1 MQDFIPWMILKEIEK
16 RLGGCY
22 MKWTVSKKL
31 WGSFLSLLVFLLA
44 IGTVYLLIIDDLN
57 KQYTFLLD
65 NRVKKTQLVDDLI
78 INQQD
83 YSNDIRGYMIY
94 GDAKYLEG
102 RSEKNDKF
110 EGAYKELAKT
120 MEKKEDRV
128 LLEEAYKAKQ
138 QYTELSELIINN
150 VQEEKSQEALVIA
163 KETSVLEETI
173 IEKARQLSDNQ
184 KVYMQEKRNEI
195 DALVKDMLIFIT
207 LVIIGGFILSIVMPT
222 VLSRSITRPVRKLTA
237 AIGEVAG
244 GNLQVE
250 SIQVRNKDEIGE
262 MAGAFNKMV
271 NELKSIVSSMRDSSS
286 QLAVQAEQ
294 MSASSEESLA
304 SSEMVAKT
312 AEDNMQ
318 GTNQQVVIIENSVD
332 SMNEMAAAIGRV
344 TESNVD
350 MLQSAETVNSLVREG
365 SSSLNA
371 VTKEMNH
378 INSTIQDSAK
388 IMEMMTSHSS
398 DIQRVTALITDIS
411 DQTNLLALNAAIE
424 AARAGDHGKGFA
436 VVADEVRKL
445 AEQSKLSASEIAN
458 MVSMIQDATK
468 KGVESIKMGTK
479 KAEDGLIASEN
490 SLQVFDQI
498 KEAVGEVGKRIES
511 ASNAIEE
518 IQAMTEEVAAS
529 ATSIKEIA
537 VGAAER
543 AHDTSAATEE
553 QLAAN
558 EQITTG
564 AQSLAILAE
573 NLQKEV
579 SHFKI

>member
-1 MQDFIPWMILKEIEK
+1 
-16 RLGGCY
+16 
-22 MKWTVSKKL
+22 MKLTVSKKL

-110 EGAYKELAKT
+110 EGAYKELEKT

-138 QYTELSELIINN
+138 KYTELSEEIINN
-150 VQEEKSQEALVIA
+150 VQKEKTQEALVIA

-173 IEKARQLSDNQ
+173 IEKAIQLSDNQ
-184 KVYMQEKRNEI
+184 KVYMQEKRKEI
-195 DALVKDMLIFIT
+195 DALVKDMLSFIT

-332 SMNEMAAAIGRV
+332 SMNEMAAAVGRV

-350 MLQSAETVNSLVREG
+350 MLQSAERVNSLVREG
-365 SSSLNA
+365 SSSMNA

-445 AEQSKLSASEIAN
+445 AEQSK
-458 MVSMIQDATK
+458 
-468 KGVESIKMGTK
+468 
-479 KAEDGLIASEN
+479 
-490 SLQVFDQI
+490 
-498 KEAVGEVGKRIES
+498 
-511 ASNAIEE
+511 
-518 IQAMTEEVAAS
+518 
-529 ATSIKEIA
+529 
-537 VGAAER
+537 
-543 AHDTSAATEE
+543 
-553 QLAAN
+553 
-558 EQITTG
+558 
-564 AQSLAILAE
+564 
-573 NLQKEV
+573 
-579 SHFKI
+579 

>member
-1 MQDFIPWMILKEIEK
+1 
-16 RLGGCY
+16 
-22 MKWTVSKKL
+22 MKLTVSKKL

-102 RSEKNDKF
+102 RSEKYDRF
-110 EGAYKELAKT
+110 EGAYKELEKT

-138 QYTELSELIINN
+138 KYTELSEEIINN
-150 VQEEKSQEALVIA
+150 VQKEKTQEALVIA

-173 IEKARQLSDNQ
+173 IEKAIQLSDNQ
-184 KVYMQEKRNEI
+184 KVYMQEKRKEI
-195 DALVKDMLIFIT
+195 DALVKDMLSFIT

-332 SMNEMAAAIGRV
+332 SMNEMAAAVGRV

-365 SSSLNA
+365 SSSMNA

-498 KEAVGEVGKRIES
+498 KVAVGEVGKRIES
-511 ASNAIEE
+511 ASNAIED
-518 IQAMTEEVAAS
+518 IQAMTEEVGAG
-529 ATSIKEIA
+529 ATSVKEIA
-537 VGAAER
+537 VSAAER

>member
-1 MQDFIPWMILKEIEK
+1 
-16 RLGGCY
+16 
-22 MKWTVSKKL
+22 MKLTVSKKL

-102 RSEKNDKF
+102 RSEKYDRF
-110 EGAYKELAKT
+110 EGAYKELEKT

-138 QYTELSELIINN
+138 KYTELSEQIINN
-150 VQEEKSQEALVIA
+150 VQKEKTQEALVIA

-173 IEKARQLSDNQ
+173 IEKAIQLSDNQ
-184 KVYMQEKRNEI
+184 KVYMQEKRKEI
-195 DALVKDMLIFIT
+195 DALVKDMLSFIT

-332 SMNEMAAAIGRV
+332 SMNEMAAAVGRV

-365 SSSLNA
+365 SSSMNA

-498 KEAVGEVGKRIES
+498 KVAVGEVGKRIES
-511 ASNAIEE
+511 ASNAIED
-518 IQAMTEEVAAS
+518 IQAMTEEVAAG
-529 ATSIKEIA
+529 ATSVKEIA
-537 VGAAER
+537 VSAAER

>member
-1 MQDFIPWMILKEIEK
+1 
-16 RLGGCY
+16 
-22 MKWTVSKKL
+22 MKLTVSKKL

-102 RSEKNDKF
+102 RSEKYDRF
-110 EGAYKELAKT
+110 EGAYKELEKT

-138 QYTELSELIINN
+138 KYTELSEQIINN
-150 VQEEKSQEALVIA
+150 VQKEKTQEALVIA
-163 KETSVLEETI
+163 KETSVLEEII
-173 IEKARQLSDNQ
+173 IEKAIQLSDNQ
-184 KVYMQEKRNEI
+184 KVYMQEKRKEI
-195 DALVKDMLIFIT
+195 DALVKDMLSFIT

-332 SMNEMAAAIGRV
+332 SMNEMAAAVGRV

-365 SSSLNA
+365 SSSMNA

-498 KEAVGEVGKRIES
+498 KVAVGEVGKRIES
-511 ASNAIEE
+511 ASNAIED
-518 IQAMTEEVAAS
+518 IQAMTEEVAAG
-529 ATSIKEIA
+529 ATSVKEIA
-537 VGAAER
+537 VSAAER

>member
-1 MQDFIPWMILKEIEK
+1 
-16 RLGGCY
+16 
-22 MKWTVSKKL
+22 MKLTVSKKL

-102 RSEKNDKF
+102 RSEKYDRF
-110 EGAYKELAKT
+110 EGAYKELEKT
-120 MEKKEDRV
+120 MEKKEDRT

-138 QYTELSELIINN
+138 QYTELSEEIINN
-150 VQEEKSQEALVIA
+150 VQKEKTQEALVIA

-173 IEKARQLSDNQ
+173 IEKAIQLSDNQ
-184 KVYMQEKRNEI
+184 KVYMQEKRKEI
-195 DALVKDMLIFIT
+195 DALVKDMLSFIT

-332 SMNEMAAAIGRV
+332 SMNEMAAAVGRV

-365 SSSLNA
+365 SSSMNA

-498 KEAVGEVGKRIES
+498 KVAVGEVGKRIES
-511 ASNAIEE
+511 ASNAIED
-518 IQAMTEEVAAS
+518 IQAMTEEVAAG
-529 ATSIKEIA
+529 ATSVKEIA
-537 VGAAER
+537 VSAAER

>member
-1 MQDFIPWMILKEIEK
+1 
-16 RLGGCY
+16 
-22 MKWTVSKKL
+22 MKLTVSKKL

-110 EGAYKELAKT
+110 EGAYKELEKT
-120 MEKKEDRV
+120 IEKKEDRT
-128 LLEEAYKAKQ
+128 LLEEAYKAKWK
-138 QYTELSELIINN
+138 YTELSEEIINN
-150 VQEEKSQEALVIA
+150 VQKEKTQEALVIA
-163 KETSVLEETI
+163 KETSVLEEII
-173 IEKARQLSDNQ
+173 IEKAIQLSDNQ
-184 KVYMQEKRNEI
+184 KVYMQEKRKEI
-195 DALVKDMLIFIT
+195 DALVKDMLSFIT

-332 SMNEMAAAIGRV
+332 SMNEMAAAVGRV

-365 SSSLNA
+365 SSSMNA

-498 KEAVGEVGKRIES
+498 KVAVGEVGKRIES
-511 ASNAIEE
+511 ASNAIED
-518 IQAMTEEVAAS
+518 IQAMTEEVAAG
-529 ATSIKEIA
+529 ATSVKEIA
-537 VGAAER
+537 VSAAER

>member
-1 MQDFIPWMILKEIEK
+1 
-16 RLGGCY
+16 
-22 MKWTVSKKL
+22 MKLTVSKKL

-102 RSEKNDKF
+102 RSEKYDRF
-110 EGAYKELAKT
+110 EGAYKELEKT
-120 MEKKEDRV
+120 MEKKEDRA

-138 QYTELSELIINN
+138 KYTELSEQIINN
-150 VQEEKSQEALVIA
+150 VQKEKTQEALVIA

-173 IEKARQLSDNQ
+173 IEKAIQLSDNQ
-184 KVYMQEKRNEI
+184 KVYMQEKRKEI
-195 DALVKDMLIFIT
+195 DALVKDMLSFIT

-222 VLSRSITRPVRKLTA
+222 VLSRSITRPVRKLTT

-332 SMNEMAAAIGRV
+332 SMNEMAAAVGRV

-365 SSSLNA
+365 SSSMNA

-498 KEAVGEVGKRIES
+498 KVAVGEVGKRIES
-511 ASNAIEE
+511 ASNAIED
-518 IQAMTEEVAAS
+518 IQAMTEEVAAG
-529 ATSIKEIA
+529 ATSVKEIA
-537 VGAAER
+537 VSAAER

>member
-1 MQDFIPWMILKEIEK
+1 
-16 RLGGCY
+16 
-22 MKWTVSKKL
+22 MKLTVSKKL

-102 RSEKNDKF
+102 RSEKYDRF
-110 EGAYKELAKT
+110 EGAYKELEKT

-128 LLEEAYKAKQ
+128 LLEEAYKAQ
-138 QYTELSELIINN
+138 QKYTELSEEIINN
-150 VQEEKSQEALVIA
+150 VQKEKTQEALVIA

-173 IEKARQLSDNQ
+173 IEKAIQLSDNQ
-184 KVYMQEKRNEI
+184 KVYMQEKRKEI
-195 DALVKDMLIFIT
+195 DALVKDMLSFIT

-237 AIGEVAG
+237 AIGEVSG

-332 SMNEMAAAIGRV
+332 SMNEMAAAVGRV

-365 SSSLNA
+365 SSSMNA

-498 KEAVGEVGKRIES
+498 KVAVGEVGKRIES
-511 ASNAIEE
+511 ASNAIED
-518 IQAMTEEVAAS
+518 IQAMTEEVAAG
-529 ATSIKEIA
+529 ATSVKEIA
-537 VGAAER
+537 VSAAER

>member
-1 MQDFIPWMILKEIEK
+1 
-16 RLGGCY
+16 
-22 MKWTVSKKL
+22 MKLSVSKKL

-44 IGTVYLLIIDDLN
+44 MGTVYLLIISELN
-57 KQYTFLLD
+57 SQYTFLLD
-65 NRVKKTQLVDDLI
+65 DRVKKTQLVDDLI

-94 GDAKYLEG
+94 VDSKYLEG
-102 RSEKNDKF
+102 RSEKDRVF
-110 EGAYKELAKT
+110 EDTYKELGKKIEA
-120 MEKKEDRV
+120 KEDRV
-128 LLEEAYKAKQ
+128 LLEEVNKAKKE
-138 QYTELSELIINN
+138 YTELSEEIIIN
-150 VQEEKSQEALVIA
+150 VQKEKTQEALVIA

-173 IEKARQLSDNQ
+173 IDKAKQLSDNQ
-184 KVYMQEKRNEI
+184 KVYMQDKRKEI
-195 DALVKDMLIFIT
+195 DALVKDMQTFIT
-207 LVIIGGFILSIVMPT
+207 LVIIGGFILSIVVPT
-222 VLSRSITRPVRKLTA
+222 VLSRSISLPVRKLTA
-237 AIGEVAG
+237 AIGQVAG
-244 GNLQVE
+244 GDLQVE
-250 SIQVRNKDEIGE
+250 DIQVRNRDEIGE

-271 NELKSIVSSMRDSSS
+271 KELKSIVSSMRDSST

-332 SMNEMAAAIGRV
+332 SMSEMAAAVGRI

-365 SSSLNA
+365 SCSMNA
-371 VTKEMNH
+371 VTKEMNN
-378 INSTIQDSAK
+378 INATIQDSAS
-388 IMEMMTSHSS
+388 IMEMMANHSS
-398 DIQRVTALITDIS
+398 DIQKVTALITDIS

-424 AARAGDHGKGFA
+424 AARAGEHGKGFA

-445 AEQSKLSASEIAN
+445 AEQSKLSASEIAK
-458 MVSMIQDATK
+458 MVCMIQDATK
-468 KGVESIKMGTK
+468 KGVESIKIGTE
-479 KAEDGLIASEN
+479 KAVDGLVASEN
-490 SLQVFDQI
+490 SLQMFDQI
-498 KEAVGEVGKRIES
+498 KVAVGEVSERIEA
-511 ASNAIEE
+511 ASTAIEE
-518 IQAMTEEVAAS
+518 IQAMTEEVAAGS
-529 ATSIKEIA
+529 LSVKEIA
-537 VGAAER
+537 VSAAER

-564 AQSLAILAE
+564 AQSLATLAE
-573 NLQKEV
+573 RLQKEV

>member
-1 MQDFIPWMILKEIEK
+1 
-16 RLGGCY
+16 
-22 MKWTVSKKL
+22 MKLTLSKKL

-102 RSEKNDKF
+102 RSEKYDRF
-110 EGAYKELAKT
+110 EGAYKELEKT

-138 QYTELSELIINN
+138 KYTELSEQIINN
-150 VQEEKSQEALVIA
+150 VQKEKTQEALVIA

-173 IEKARQLSDNQ
+173 IEKAIQLSDNQ
-184 KVYMQEKRNEI
+184 KVYMQEKRKEI
-195 DALVKDMLIFIT
+195 DALVKDMLSFIT

-332 SMNEMAAAIGRV
+332 SMNEMAAAVGRV

-365 SSSLNA
+365 SSSMNA

-498 KEAVGEVGKRIES
+498 KVAVGEVGKRIES
-511 ASNAIEE
+511 ASNAIED
-518 IQAMTEEVAAS
+518 IQAMTEEVAAG
-529 ATSIKEIA
+529 ATSVKEIA
-537 VGAAER
+537 VSAAER